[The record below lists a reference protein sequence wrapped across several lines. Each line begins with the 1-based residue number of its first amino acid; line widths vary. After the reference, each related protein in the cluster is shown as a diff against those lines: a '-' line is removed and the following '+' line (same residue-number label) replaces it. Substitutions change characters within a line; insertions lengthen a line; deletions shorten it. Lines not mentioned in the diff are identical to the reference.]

1 VKTSEPWF
9 YGKAI
14 LCLEDVGGLSYN
26 NCVQQLPCEWFYEG
40 ENCQVFPLP
49 AGNLAPLTMGAPYQ
63 MDYSTNADCTHFVSP
78 VSRELLRPSD
88 PLDVPQAKAQP
99 RNSRCFSSVN
109 AQCTE
114 FTATLPAYLFK
125 LDAETREFITT
136 TAWEYMERNAHPRMA
151 YFMRWCR
158 ESLEDGV
165 FPLGSGHH

>member
-78 VSRELLRPSD
+78 VSRELLRGCLETK
-88 PLDVPQAKAQP
+88 PLCEKRLCHIQGKAK
-99 RNSRCFSSVN
+99 NGLTGYSV
-109 AQCTE
+109 
-114 FTATLPAYLFK
+114 
-125 LDAETREFITT
+125 
-136 TAWEYMERNAHPRMA
+136 
-151 YFMRWCR
+151 
-158 ESLEDGV
+158 S
-165 FPLGSGHH
+165 